1 MTNKVDIDV
10 WVADLRFP
18 GWMDRWHAQAE
29 EFNRI
34 HPQYNVTVKGLD
46 FFWFP
51 KIVAEEAAK
60 GNKPA
65 LAEYYFYSSH
75 VARDAINADGSP
87 LFKSVAKAVGD
98 RTEILGEPVVL
109 DDLHPAFRDYYEFQ
123 GDLDSMPSVGTT
135 SLLFANKQLL
145 EKAGVSKL
153 PETWEE
159 VNNVCDQVARMQ
171 GGPSHAITWSN
182 HGTFVQQAMASQGHY
197 FVNNRNGRD
206 GRATEIDLSS
216 TAMATWVD
224 WWRQLHRDGH
234 YLYAGRIPGWAE
246 TLEAYRDQR
255 VAIRISSSNDVNY
268 MAHAAQMGG
277 FDMEVGIFP
286 YNDKVPFH
294 GNAVAGTSL
303 WLTDGLEE
311 TAEDGALAFLMWM
324 HNPVNAAQRHKDNSF
339 VPITSASYDLLKNEG
354 WFDEHPEQ
362 AITYDD
368 MLRYPSGVIAP
379 KTGLSYPPSE
389 GALHGD
395 FAGAQDIMCHAMDDV
410 LARGADPT
418 ARFAKATEDAQKLLD
433 DYNAW
438 VSETPRDVP
447 ANPNS
452 SHGVEYWTDV
462 EPYTAD
468 DIENVVPLNG

>member
-1 MTNKVDIDV
+1 MTDKVDIDV

-34 HPQYNVTVKGLD
+34 HPKYQVKVQGLD

-60 GNKPA
+60 GRRPA

-75 VARDAINADGSP
+75 VARDAVAADGSP
-87 LFKSVAKAVGD
+87 LFKSVTSAVDG
-98 RTEILGEPVVL
+98 RTEILGEKVVL
-109 DDLHPAFRDYYEFQ
+109 DDLHPAFRDYYTYQ

-135 SLLFANKQLL
+135 SLLFANRNLL
-145 EKAGVSKL
+145 ERAGVSEL
-153 PETWEE
+153 PETWDE
-159 VNNVCDQVARMQ
+159 VVNVCNAVAKLQ
-171 GGPSHAITWSN
+171 DGPSHAITWSN

-197 FVNNRNGRD
+197 FANNRNGRD
-206 GRATEIDLSS
+206 GRATAIDLSS
-216 TAMATWVD
+216 KEMMTWVD

-246 TLEAYRDQR
+246 TLQAYRDQR

-277 FDMEVGIFP
+277 FDMEVGIMP
-286 YNDKVPFH
+286 YNDSVPYA
-294 GNAVAGTSL
+294 GNAVAGTSI
-303 WLTDGLEE
+303 WLANGLNDV
-311 TAEDGALAFLMWM
+311 TEDGALAFLMWM
-324 HNPVNAAQRHKDNSF
+324 HNDKNAAQRHKDNSF
-339 VPITSASYDLLKNEG
+339 VPITKASYDLLSAEG
-354 WFDEHPEQ
+354 WFEQHPAQ

-368 MLRYPSGVIAP
+368 MLTYPKGVIGTQPTLA
-379 KTGLSYPPSE
+379 YPPSE

-410 LARGADPT
+410 LARGADPI
-418 ARFAKATEDAQKLLD
+418 ARFGQATEDAQKLLD

-438 VSETPRDVP
+438 VGQVPRNID
-447 ANPNS
+447 AIPNS

-462 EPYTAD
+462 EPYTAE

>member
-1 MTNKVDIDV
+1 MTDKVDIDV

-18 GWMDRWHAQAE
+18 GWMDRWHQQAE
-29 EFNRI
+29 DFNAI
-34 HPQYNVTVKGLD
+34 HPQYQVKVQGLD

-51 KIVAEEAAK
+51 KTIQEEAAK
-60 GNKPA
+60 GRRPA

-75 VARDAINADGSP
+75 AARDAVAADGSP
-87 LFKSVAKAVGD
+87 LFTSVEKAIGN
-98 RTEILGEPVVL
+98 RTEILGEPVVIN
-109 DDLHPAFRDYYEFQ
+109 DIHPAFRDYYEFQ

-135 SLLFANKQLL
+135 SLLFANKNLL
-145 EKAGVSKL
+145 ERAGVSEL
-153 PETWEE
+153 PETWDE
-159 VNNVCDQVARMQ
+159 VVNVCDAVARMDN
-171 GGPSHAITWSN
+171 GPSHGITWSN

-216 TAMATWVD
+216 KEMMAWVE
-224 WWRQLHRDGH
+224 WWRQLHKDGH

-246 TLEAYRDQR
+246 TLQAYRDQR

-277 FDMEVGIFP
+277 FEMAVGIMP
-286 YNDKVPFH
+286 YNDRVPFV

-303 WLTDGLEE
+303 WLANGLDDV
-311 TAEDGALAFLMWM
+311 TQDGALAFLMWM
-324 HNPVNAAQRHKDNSF
+324 HNPQNAAQRHKDNSF
-339 VPITSASYDLLKNEG
+339 VPITKASYDLLHAEG
-354 WFDEHPEQ
+354 YFAEQPFQ

-368 MLRYPSGVIAP
+368 MLCYPKGVIGKQP
-379 KTGLSYPPSE
+379 IEVYPPSE

-410 LARGADPT
+410 LARRADPV
-418 ARFAKATEDAQKLLD
+418 ARFAKATADAQKLLD

-438 VSETPRDVP
+438 VAEVPR
-447 ANPNS
+447 NLTGIPNS
-452 SHGVEYWTDV
+452 SGGVEFWTDV
-462 EPYTAD
+462 EPYTAE